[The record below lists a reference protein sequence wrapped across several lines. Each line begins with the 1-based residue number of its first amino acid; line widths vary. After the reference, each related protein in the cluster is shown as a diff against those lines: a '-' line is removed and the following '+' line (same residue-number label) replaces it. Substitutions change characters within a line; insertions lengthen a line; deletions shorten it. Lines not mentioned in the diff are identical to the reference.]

1 MSDKTSIDWEMVEI
15 DYRAGIKVLRQIG
28 LDHGLSEGA
37 IRKRAK
43 RDKWMRNLAVK
54 ITAKADEMVRKEV
67 ANLVRKPGT
76 QVSIATETQVIEANA
91 ELQFRIRMEHR
102 KDITRSRSLF
112 QKLLAE
118 VEAETAAL
126 DLFASLGELLD
137 TSGPDKT
144 GAWRQDKLSELY
156 KKVISQTGRID
167 NAKKLVEV
175 LEKVIK
181 LERQAVGIK
190 DEESEDKGRGIEDTF
205 AALGAKLR
213 AHREA
218 VELEA
223 RTVEMGA

>member
-1 MSDKTSIDWEMVEI
+1 MTDKTFIDWELVEA

-28 LDHGLSEGA
+28 LDHGLTEGA

-43 RDKWMRNLAVK
+43 RDKWTRNLAVK
-54 ITAKADEMVRKEV
+54 IAARAEEMVRKEV

-76 QVSIATETQVIEANA
+76 QVSAATETQIVEANA
-91 ELQFRIRMEHR
+91 DLQFRVKMEHR

-118 VEAETAAL
+118 VEAETETL
-126 DLFASLGELLD
+126 DLFAALGELMD

-144 GAWRQDKLSELY
+144 GNWRQDKLNELY

-190 DEESEDKGRGIEDTF
+190 DEDAENKGKGIEDTF

-213 AHREA
+213 AHRETL
-218 VELEA
+218 ELEA